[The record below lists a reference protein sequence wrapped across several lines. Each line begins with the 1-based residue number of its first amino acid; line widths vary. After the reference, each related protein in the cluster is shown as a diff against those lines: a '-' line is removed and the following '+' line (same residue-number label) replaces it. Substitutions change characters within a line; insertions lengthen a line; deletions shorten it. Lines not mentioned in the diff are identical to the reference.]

1 MSSPQ
6 SSTQRTRSRYRQL
19 DVRSAD
25 RITPRVVRVVLGG
38 DELAD
43 FASTGN
49 DQRIKLCL
57 PRPGQPTPLGR
68 DRAEVFAL
76 PREQQPKQR
85 TYTVRRFDPDRSE
98 LTVDLVLHE
107 HRAPGSAWATAV
119 RPGERIVTVGP
130 SPSYQPDPA
139 ADRLVLAGDE
149 TALPAIAAIAEQL
162 PAGARASAHV
172 EIADEREQ
180 QQITSAAEVTWHWIH
195 RGGRAP
201 EGDPLVE
208 HLREADL
215 GPRPS
220 LWIGAEAAAV
230 RALRDEFAAL
240 GRDRLHALAYWR
252 RDRAG

>member
-1 MSSPQ
+1 MTSPQ
-6 SSTQRTRSRYRQL
+6 SSAQRTRSRYRQL

-38 DELAD
+38 PELAD
-43 FASTGN
+43 FTSTGN

-57 PRPGQPTPLGR
+57 PRPGQPAPLGR

-76 PREQQPKQR
+76 PRDQQPKQR
-85 TYTVRRFDPDRSE
+85 TYTVRHFDPDRLE
-98 LTVDLVLHE
+98 LTVDLVLHQHE
-107 HRAPGSAWATAV
+107 APGSAWAAAV
-119 RPGERIVTVGP
+119 RPGEQIVTVGP

-139 ADRLVLAGDE
+139 AEDLVLAGDE

-162 PAGARASAHV
+162 PAGARARVHV
-172 EIADEREQ
+172 EIADEHEQ
-180 QQITSAAEVTWHWIH
+180 QQITSAADVTWHWIH
-195 RGGRAP
+195 RRDRAP
-201 EGDPLVE
+201 EGELLAQQ
-208 HLREADL
+208 LRAADL

-230 RALRDEFAAL
+230 RALREHFAPL

-252 RDRAG
+252 RTG